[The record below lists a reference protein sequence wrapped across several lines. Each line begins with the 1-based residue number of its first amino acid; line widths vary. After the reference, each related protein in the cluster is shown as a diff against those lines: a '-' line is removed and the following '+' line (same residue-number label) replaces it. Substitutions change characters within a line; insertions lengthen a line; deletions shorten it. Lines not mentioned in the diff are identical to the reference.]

1 MYISDEAGLQEFVDA
16 IAGTQLLAI
25 DTEFLRERTYYPQL
39 CLVQLATEDASAIV
53 DPILIHDLS
62 PLKDILVD
70 DRVVKIFHAC
80 SQDLEVLFDAMGCV
94 VSPIFDTQVAAAF
107 LGQRQQLGYGPLVE
121 IYTGVHLA
129 KAESLTDW
137 SKRPLDP
144 AQLRYA
150 EDDVAYLPGIY
161 HQMMDELVR
170 KGRLGWVLPEFE
182 ALSDPRHIEHRP
194 EDAYIH
200 LKRSGSL
207 TRRQLSIAR
216 ELCSWREQEA
226 AAHNVPRRWILSDE
240 VVVECCKRA
249 PTTQERFLR
258 IRGTEQ
264 LSKKSVAACLAA
276 IRRGL
281 DADPSTYPEVH
292 HRSRPSAEVESVIDL
307 MYALL
312 RIESD
317 KVGVASQ
324 LVATRDDLVDF
335 FEDPDSSYLMEGWR
349 KDVVGADLK
358 QLLEGEI
365 GLTVKEG
372 RIEVL

>member
-1 MYISDEAGLQEFVDA
+1 MSRDRAPTLGALTLPDLDEAEQ
-16 IAGTQLLAI
+16 
-25 DTEFLRERTYYPQL
+25 
-39 CLVQLATEDASAIV
+39 
-53 DPILIHDLS
+53 
-62 PLKDILVD
+62 D
-70 DRVVKIFHAC
+70 D
-80 SQDLEVLFDAMGCV
+80 Q
-94 VSPIFDTQVAAAF
+94 
-107 LGQRQQLGYGPLVE
+107 GQRQQLGYGPLVE

-312 RIESD
+312 RIKAD
-317 KVGVASQ
+317 RYGIASQ
-324 LVATRDDLVDF
+324 VIATRDDLLEFLRHPETSPLSISWKKEVIGD
-335 FEDPDSSYLMEGWR
+335 
-349 KDVVGADLK
+349 DLTR
-358 QLLEGEI
+358 LLQGEI
-365 GLTVKEG
+365 GLTVKDG
-372 RIEVL
+372 GIELL